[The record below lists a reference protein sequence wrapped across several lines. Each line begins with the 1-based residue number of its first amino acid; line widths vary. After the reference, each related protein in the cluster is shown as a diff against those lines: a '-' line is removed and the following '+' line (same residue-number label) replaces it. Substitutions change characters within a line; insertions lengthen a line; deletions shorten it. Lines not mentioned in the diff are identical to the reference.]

1 MKLLAEIKVCPSD
14 RHAERRLGKTCEPM
28 NKNLIQGRCDGV
40 SWHHTAKPTG
50 DVVPVNQAVVQGR
63 TVFLPGEISPVR
75 AGEKSAEA
83 IVTRHEPGTAR
94 VHINSIPEALR
105 R

>member
-1 MKLLAEIKVCPSD
+1 
-14 RHAERRLGKTCEPM
+14 M
-28 NKNLIQGRCDGV
+28 NKNLIQGRRDGV
-40 SWHHTAKPTG
+40 SWHNTAKPTG
-50 DVVPVNQAVVQGR
+50 EVAPVNQAVVQGR

-83 IVTRHEPGTAR
+83 IVTRHEPGVALAR
-94 VHINSIPEALR
+94 SNSKPEDLR